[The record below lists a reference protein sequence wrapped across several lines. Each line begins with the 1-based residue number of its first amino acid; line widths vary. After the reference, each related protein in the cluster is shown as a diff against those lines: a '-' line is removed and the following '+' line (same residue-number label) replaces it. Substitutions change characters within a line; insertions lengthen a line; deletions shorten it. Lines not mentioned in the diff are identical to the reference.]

1 MVTKQRLLLT
11 TSFILVI
18 LLPLVSLAQ
27 QVAMSSAT
35 HGQSGKPADSS
46 VPMSDRDKAGLR
58 GSVQAYVEE
67 SLYNEFSSSTTT
79 EYRPDGNLLS
89 QRSVYHDG
97 SDWLQTWIYDSTGR
111 LTNYAFGKSGDKPRE
126 ITYEY
131 DGSGRLLTIKNTD
144 SREETRFQYDE
155 RGRKTSIKTFNPD
168 KSDDTR
174 AVGIG
179 VSALA
184 AAESGYGVPRG
195 GTLTT
200 VFDENDRP
208 TELQILDANGGV
220 VSRVVMAYGAG
231 GQLLEEKSTMENPA
245 LLLFGNQPEMQE
257 QLNPSQLAA
266 FNKGMTTFLRGH
278 GLFGKQY
285 SYDSANRIREVHTT
299 SFAVDQT
306 TTTTYN
312 EEGDISETR
321 EVSAMNPPVKAGRVF
336 SIDDEGN
343 LVPKEEDDAP
353 VAAPEP
359 PRESTVKYVYEYDG
373 NKNWTKQTAIRPDSP
388 PTVRLRRITY
398 Y

>member
-1 MVTKQRLLLT
+1 MATKQRLLLT

-27 QVAMSSAT
+27 QVAISSAT
-35 HGQSGKPADSS
+35 HGQSGKLADSS

-58 GSVQAYVEE
+58 GPVQAYVEE

-79 EYRPDGNLLS
+79 EYRRDGNLLS

-97 SDWLQTWIYDSTGR
+97 SEWLQTWTYDTTGR
-111 LTNYAFGKSGDKPRE
+111 LTNYAFGKSGDKPGE
-126 ITYEY
+126 TTYEY
-131 DGSGRLLTIKNTD
+131 DDSGRLLTIKNAD
-144 SREETRFQYDE
+144 SGEKTRFQYDE
-155 RGRKTSIKTFNPD
+155 RGRKISIKTFNPD

-195 GTLTT
+195 GRLTT
-200 VFDENDRP
+200 LFDENDRP
-208 TELQILDANGGV
+208 SELQVHDANGSL
-220 VSRVVMAYGAG
+220 VSRVVMIHGAG

-245 LLLFGNQPEMQE
+245 LLLFGNHPEMQQ

-266 FNKGMTTFLRGH
+266 FNKGMTTLLRGQ

-285 SYDSANRIREVHTT
+285 SYDSANRIREVHTKT
-299 SFAVDQT
+299 FAVDQT
-306 TTTTYN
+306 ITTAYN

-321 EVSAMNPPVKAGRVF
+321 EVSVMNPALQAGRIF
-336 SIDDEGN
+336 SIDDNGN
-343 LVPKEEDDAP
+343 LVPKNDDDAP

-359 PRESTVKYVYEYDG
+359 SRESTVKYVYKYDG

-388 PTVRLRRITY
+388 PTVRLRTITY